1 MATMAVSLLTNA
13 PAIIH
18 GVAALVHGFE
28 GLFGKG
34 NGAAKKAAVL
44 QAFKG
49 GTEAYSAVAKVVP
62 QVPLPQLSG
71 AGATALSNLI
81 DAIVTFNNALGVFQ
95 HNSLDPAGVAA
106 K

>member
-1 MATMAVSLLTNA
+1 MATMALSLLTDA

-18 GVAALVHGFE
+18 GIAALVHGFE

-49 GTEAYSAVAKVVP
+49 GTEAYAAVAKDVP
-62 QVPLPQLSG
+62 KVKLPQLSD
-71 AGATALSNLI
+71 AGATALSNLV
-81 DAIVTFNNALGVFQ
+81 DAVVAFNNAMGLFQ
-95 HNSLDPAGVAA
+95 TTA
-106 K
+106 KL

>member
-1 MATMAVSLLTNA
+1 MATIALSLLADA
-13 PAIIH
+13 PGIIH

-49 GTEAYSAVAKVVP
+49 GTDAFSAVAKDVP
-62 QVPLPQLSG
+62 QAKLPKLSDDG
-71 AGATALSNLI
+71 AGALSQLI
-81 DAIVTFNNALGVFQ
+81 DAIVAFYHAMGIFQ
-95 HNSLDPAGVAA
+95 HSTQ
-106 K
+106 

>member
-1 MATMAVSLLTNA
+1 MAMMALSLLTDA

-18 GVAALVHGFE
+18 GIAALVHGFE

-34 NGAAKKAAVL
+34 NGQAKKAAVL

-49 GTEAYSAVAKVVP
+49 GTEAYAAVAKDVP
-62 QVPLPQLSG
+62 STKLPKLSDVASQKLG
-71 AGATALSNLI
+71 NLI
-81 DAIVTFNNALGVFQ
+81 DSIVDFNNALGIFSQ
-95 HNSLDPAGVAA
+95 TT